1 MSNTKIK
8 FNLEDTDARCAGVQV
23 LVKAYRYFE
32 GGCKQKIEC
41 VERAMRP
48 YRTKYRL
55 PGDEAMRDGLT
66 DVIRQVAEG
75 KPMEGSGEK
84 NMARTWVVNEA
95 LKVLGIQEPE
105 EEPVIV
111 VPHDAIDKAAGY
123 MGEEKAAEEQLPG
136 QICMDLTEAEPK
148 KAEEP
153 LDVAP
158 LMRLIAGKSGELL
171 KALEQLHEDIAKMD
185 DHLCQVMR
193 RLVG

>member
-8 FNLEDTDARCAGVQV
+8 FNFEDTDALCAGVQV
-23 LVKAYRYFE
+23 LVKAYRYYE
-32 GGCKQKIEC
+32 DGNKKKIEC

-66 DVIRQVAEG
+66 DVIRQVEEG
-75 KPMEGSGEK
+75 RPMDGSGER
-84 NMARTWVVNEA
+84 NMARTWVINEA

-105 EEPVIV
+105 AEKEP
-111 VPHDAIDKAAGY
+111 
-123 MGEEKAAEEQLPG
+123 EAEEQVPG

-171 KALEQLHEDIAKMD
+171 KAIEMLHNDLTRID
-185 DHLCQVMR
+185 DHLCQVLR
-193 RLVG
+193 RMDG

>member
-8 FNLEDTDARCAGVQV
+8 FNFKDTDAMCAGVQV

-48 YRTKYRL
+48 YRTKYRM

-66 DVIRQVAEG
+66 DVIRQVGEG

-105 EEPVIV
+105 PEKEP
-111 VPHDAIDKAAGY
+111 
-123 MGEEKAAEEQLPG
+123 EAEEQIQG
-136 QICMDLTEAEPK
+136 QICMELTEAEPR

-158 LMRLIAGKSGELL
+158 LMRLIAGKAGNILEMM
-171 KALEQLHEDIAKMD
+171 EQLHQDITKMD
-185 DHLCQVMR
+185 DHLCQVLR
-193 RLVG
+193 RTVG

>member
-8 FNLEDTDARCAGVQV
+8 FNFKDTDAMCAGVQV
-23 LVKAYRYFE
+23 LVKAYRYYE

-66 DVIRQVAEG
+66 DVIRQMGEG

-105 EEPVIV
+105 KEP
-111 VPHDAIDKAAGY
+111 
-123 MGEEKAAEEQLPG
+123 AAEEQVPG
-136 QICMDLTEAEPK
+136 QICMDLPEVREEVPNKIPEEQLDLEPMK
-148 KAEEP
+148 
-153 LDVAP
+153 
-158 LMRLIAGKSGELL
+158 RLIAGKAEKNL
-171 KALEQLHEDIAKMD
+171 KALEQLHEDIAKLHEVIAKMD
-185 DHLCQVMR
+185 DHLCQVLR
-193 RLVG
+193 RMDG

>member
-1 MSNTKIK
+1 MSHTKIK
-8 FNLEDTDARCAGVQV
+8 FNFKDTDAMCAGVQV
-23 LVKAYRYFE
+23 LVKAYRYYE

-66 DVIRQVAEG
+66 DVIRQVGEG

-95 LKVLGIQEPE
+95 LKVLGIKEPE
-105 EEPVIV
+105 P
-111 VPHDAIDKAAGY
+111 
-123 MGEEKAAEEQLPG
+123 EKEQEAEDQIPG
-136 QICMDLTEAEPK
+136 QICMELPEVEQK

-158 LMRLIAGKSGELL
+158 IMRLFAGKAGELL
-171 KALEQLHEDIAKMD
+171 KAIEMLHNDLTRID
-185 DHLCQVMR
+185 DNLCQVLR
-193 RLVG
+193 RMDG

>member
-8 FNLEDTDARCAGVQV
+8 FNFKDTDAMCAGVQV

-66 DVIRQVAEG
+66 DVIRQMGKG

-105 EEPVIV
+105 AEKEP
-111 VPHDAIDKAAGY
+111 
-123 MGEEKAAEEQLPG
+123 EAEEQVPG
-136 QICMDLTEAEPK
+136 QICMELPEVEEK

-158 LMRLIAGKSGELL
+158 LMRLFAGKTGELL
-171 KALEQLHEDIAKMD
+171 KALEMVHNDLTRID
-185 DHLCQVMR
+185 DHLCMVMR
-193 RLVG
+193 RMDG

>member
-8 FNLEDTDARCAGVQV
+8 FNFEDTDAMCAGVSV
-23 LVKAYRYFE
+23 LVKAYRFYE

-48 YRTKYRL
+48 YRMKYRL
-55 PGDEAMRDGLT
+55 PGDEAMRDALT

-75 KPMEGSGEK
+75 KLMEGSGDRA
-84 NMARTWVVNEA
+84 MARTWVINEA

-105 EEPVIV
+105 PEKEP
-111 VPHDAIDKAAGY
+111 
-123 MGEEKAAEEQLPG
+123 EAEEQVPG
-136 QICMDLTEAEPK
+136 QICMELPEVEEK

-158 LMRLIAGKSGELL
+158 LMRLIAGKSGELM
-171 KALEQLHEDIAKMD
+171 KALEMVHNDLTRID
-185 DHLCQVMR
+185 DHLCQVLR
-193 RLVG
+193 RMDG

>member
-8 FNLEDTDARCAGVQV
+8 FNFKDTDAMCAGVQV
-23 LVKAYRYFE
+23 LVKAYRYYE

-66 DVIRQVAEG
+66 DVIRQMGEG

-95 LKVLGIQEPE
+95 MKVLGIQEPE
-105 EEPVIV
+105 PEKEPEE
-111 VPHDAIDKAAGY
+111 
-123 MGEEKAAEEQLPG
+123 EEEIPG

-158 LMRLIAGKSGELL
+158 IMRLFAGKAGELL
-171 KALEQLHEDIAKMD
+171 KAIEMLHNDLTRID
-185 DHLCQVMR
+185 DHLCQVLR
-193 RLVG
+193 RMDG

>member
-8 FNLEDTDARCAGVQV
+8 FNFKDTDAMCAGVQV
-23 LVKAYRYFE
+23 LVKAYRYYE

-66 DVIRQVAEG
+66 DVIRQMGEG

-105 EEPVIV
+105 PEKEP
-111 VPHDAIDKAAGY
+111 
-123 MGEEKAAEEQLPG
+123 EAEEQIPG

-171 KALEQLHEDIAKMD
+171 KAMEQLHEDIAKMD
-185 DHLCQVMR
+185 DHLCQVLR

>member
-8 FNLEDTDARCAGVQV
+8 FNFKDTDAMCAGVQV

-48 YRTKYRL
+48 YRMKYRL
-55 PGDEAMRDGLT
+55 PGDEAMRDALT

-111 VPHDAIDKAAGY
+111 VPHDAIDRASNY
-123 MGEEKAAEEQLPG
+123 MGEEKPAEEQIPG
-136 QICMDLTEAEPK
+136 QIRMELPEPK

-158 LMRLIAGKSGELL
+158 LMRLMAGKSGELL
-171 KALEQLHEDIAKMD
+171 KAIEMLHNDLTRID

-193 RLVG
+193 RMDG

>member
-48 YRTKYRL
+48 YRMKYRL
-55 PGDEAMRDGLT
+55 PGDEAMRDALT
-66 DVIRQVAEG
+66 DVIRKMGEG
-75 KPMEGSGEK
+75 KLMEGSGDRA
-84 NMARTWVVNEA
+84 MARTWVINEA
-95 LKVLGIQEPE
+95 LKVLCIQEPE
-105 EEPVIV
+105 PEKEP
-111 VPHDAIDKAAGY
+111 
-123 MGEEKAAEEQLPG
+123 EAEEQIPG
-136 QICMDLTEAEPK
+136 QICMDLPEAEPK

-158 LMRLIAGKSGELL
+158 LMRLIAGKDGELL
-171 KALEQLHEDIAKMD
+171 KAIEQLHEDITKMD
-185 DHLCQVMR
+185 DHLCQVLR
-193 RLVG
+193 RMDG

>member
-8 FNLEDTDARCAGVQV
+8 FNFKDTDAMCAGVQV
-23 LVKAYRYFE
+23 LVKAYRYYE

-66 DVIRQVAEG
+66 DVIRQVGEG

-105 EEPVIV
+105 PEKEP
-111 VPHDAIDKAAGY
+111 
-123 MGEEKAAEEQLPG
+123 EAEEQIPG
-136 QICMDLTEAEPK
+136 QMMMELPEVEQK

-158 LMRLIAGKSGELL
+158 IMRLIAGKAGELL
-171 KALEQLHEDIAKMD
+171 KAIEMLHNDLTRID
-185 DHLCQVMR
+185 DHMCQVLR
-193 RLVG
+193 RLDGSWP

>member
-8 FNLEDTDARCAGVQV
+8 FNFKDTDAMCAGVQV
-23 LVKAYRYFE
+23 LVKAYRYYE

-66 DVIRQVAEG
+66 DVIRQMGES

-105 EEPVIV
+105 PEKEP
-111 VPHDAIDKAAGY
+111 
-123 MGEEKAAEEQLPG
+123 EAEEQIPG
-136 QICMDLTEAEPK
+136 QICMDLPDLREEVPNKIQEEQLDLEPMK
-148 KAEEP
+148 
-153 LDVAP
+153 
-158 LMRLIAGKSGELL
+158 RLIAGKADKILT
-171 KALEQLHEDIAKMD
+171 ALEQLHEDIAKMD

>member
-8 FNLEDTDARCAGVQV
+8 FNFKDMDAMCAGVQV
-23 LVKAYRYFE
+23 LVKAYRNYE

-48 YRTKYRL
+48 YRMKYRL

-105 EEPVIV
+105 P
-111 VPHDAIDKAAGY
+111 
-123 MGEEKAAEEQLPG
+123 EKEQGAEEQIPG
-136 QICMDLTEAEPK
+136 QICMDLPEAEPK

-171 KALEQLHEDIAKMD
+171 KALEMVHNDLTRID
-185 DHLCQVMR
+185 DHLCMVMR
-193 RLVG
+193 RMDG

>member
-48 YRTKYRL
+48 YRMKYRL
-55 PGDEAMRDGLT
+55 PGDEAMRDALT
-66 DVIRQVAEG
+66 DVIRQMGEG
-75 KPMEGSGEK
+75 KLMEGSGDRA
-84 NMARTWVVNEA
+84 MARTWVINEA

-105 EEPVIV
+105 P
-111 VPHDAIDKAAGY
+111 
-123 MGEEKAAEEQLPG
+123 EKETEAEEQIQG
-136 QICMDLTEAEPK
+136 QICMELTEAEPR

-158 LMRLIAGKSGELL
+158 LMRLIAGKAGNILEM
-171 KALEQLHEDIAKMD
+171 LEQLHQDITKMD
-185 DHLCQVMR
+185 DHLCQVLR
-193 RLVG
+193 RTVG

>member
-8 FNLEDTDARCAGVQV
+8 FNFKDTDAMCAGVQV
-23 LVKAYRYFE
+23 LVKAYRYYE

-66 DVIRQVAEG
+66 DVIRQMGEG

-105 EEPVIV
+105 
-111 VPHDAIDKAAGY
+111 A
-123 MGEEKAAEEQLPG
+123 EKETPAEEQVPG
-136 QICMDLTEAEPK
+136 QICMELEPK
-148 KAEEP
+148 QEMSEQTK
-153 LDVAP
+153 
-158 LMRLIAGKSGELL
+158 LMRFQAAQVDKLIMKL
-171 KALEQLHEDIAKMD
+171 D
-185 DHLCQVMR
+185 
-193 RLVG
+193 RLNDTMSMILRAVRKE

>member
-8 FNLEDTDARCAGVQV
+8 FNFKDTDAMCAGVQV
-23 LVKAYRYFE
+23 LVKAYRYYE

-66 DVIRQVAEG
+66 DVIRQVGEG

-105 EEPVIV
+105 PEKEP
-111 VPHDAIDKAAGY
+111 
-123 MGEEKAAEEQLPG
+123 EAEEQVPG
-136 QICMDLTEAEPK
+136 QICMELPEVRKTEFFTPVDEQTDLT
-148 KAEEP
+148 
-153 LDVAP
+153 P
-158 LMRLIAGKSGELL
+158 LMRMIAGKADKILTV
-171 KALEQLHEDIAKMD
+171 LEQLHEDIAKMD
-185 DHLCQVMR
+185 DHMCQVMR

>member
-8 FNLEDTDARCAGVQV
+8 FNFKDTDAMCAGVQV
-23 LVKAYRYFE
+23 LVKAYRYYE

-66 DVIRQVAEG
+66 DVIRQMGEG

-105 EEPVIV
+105 PEKEP
-111 VPHDAIDKAAGY
+111 
-123 MGEEKAAEEQLPG
+123 EAEEQVQG
-136 QICMDLTEAEPK
+136 QICMELPEMREEVPNKIQEEQLDL
-148 KAEEP
+148 EP
-153 LDVAP
+153 LK
-158 LMRLIAGKSGELL
+158 RLIAGKAEKNL
-171 KALEQLHEDIAKMD
+171 KALEQLHEDIAKLHEVIAKMD
-185 DHLCQVMR
+185 DHMCQVMR

>member
-8 FNLEDTDARCAGVQV
+8 FNFKDTDAMCAGVQV
-23 LVKAYRYFE
+23 LVKAYRYYE
-32 GGCKQKIEC
+32 GGCRQKIEC

-66 DVIRQVAEG
+66 DVIRQMGEG

-105 EEPVIV
+105 PEKEPEE
-111 VPHDAIDKAAGY
+111 
-123 MGEEKAAEEQLPG
+123 EEQVPG
-136 QICMDLTEAEPK
+136 QMMMELPEVEEK
-148 KAEEP
+148 KAEEQM
-153 LDVAP
+153 DVAP
-158 LMRLIAGKSGELL
+158 LMRLIAGKAGELL
-171 KALEQLHEDIAKMD
+171 KAIEMLHNDLTRID
-185 DHLCQVMR
+185 DHLCMVMR
-193 RLVG
+193 RMDG

>member
-8 FNLEDTDARCAGVQV
+8 FNFKDTDAMCAGVQV
-23 LVKAYRYFE
+23 LVKAYRYYE

-66 DVIRQVAEG
+66 DVIRQMGEG

-105 EEPVIV
+105 
-111 VPHDAIDKAAGY
+111 A
-123 MGEEKAAEEQLPG
+123 EKEAPAEEQVPG
-136 QICMDLTEAEPK
+136 QICMELPEVEEK

-158 LMRLIAGKSGELL
+158 IMRLFAGKTGEIV
-171 KALEQLHEDIAKMD
+171 KAMEMLHNDMTRID
-185 DHLCQVMR
+185 DHICMVLR
-193 RLVG
+193 RTDK

>member
-48 YRTKYRL
+48 YRMKYRL
-55 PGDEAMRDGLT
+55 PGDEAMRDALT
-66 DVIRQVAEG
+66 DVIRQMGEG
-75 KPMEGSGEK
+75 KLMKGSGDRA
-84 NMARTWVVNEA
+84 MARTWVINEA
-95 LKVLGIQEPE
+95 LKVLGIQEQEPE
-105 EEPVIV
+105 KEP
-111 VPHDAIDKAAGY
+111 
-123 MGEEKAAEEQLPG
+123 EAEEQIPG
-136 QICMDLTEAEPK
+136 QICMDLPEAEPK
-148 KAEEP
+148 KAEEQ

-171 KALEQLHEDIAKMD
+171 KAMEMLHNDLTRID
-185 DHLCQVMR
+185 DHLCQVLR
-193 RLVG
+193 RMDG

>member
-8 FNLEDTDARCAGVQV
+8 FNFKDTDAMCAGVQV
-23 LVKAYRYFE
+23 LVKAYRYYE

-48 YRTKYRL
+48 YRMKYRL

-111 VPHDAIDKAAGY
+111 VPHDAIEKAAGY

-136 QICMDLTEAEPK
+136 QIRMELPEPK

-158 LMRLIAGKSGELL
+158 LMRLIAGKAD
-171 KALEQLHEDIAKMD
+171 KIMTALEQLHEDIAKMD
-185 DHLCQVMR
+185 DHICQVLR
-193 RLVG
+193 RMVG

>member
-48 YRTKYRL
+48 YRMKYRL
-55 PGDEAMRDGLT
+55 PGDEAMRDALT
-66 DVIRQVAEG
+66 DVIRQMGEG
-75 KPMEGSGEK
+75 KLMEGSGDRA
-84 NMARTWVVNEA
+84 MARTWVINET
-95 LKVLGIQEPE
+95 LKVLGIKEPE
-105 EEPVIV
+105 PEKEP
-111 VPHDAIDKAAGY
+111 
-123 MGEEKAAEEQLPG
+123 EAEEQVQG
-136 QICMDLTEAEPK
+136 QICMELPEVEEK

-171 KALEQLHEDIAKMD
+171 KAMEQLHEDITKMD
-185 DHLCQVMR
+185 DHLCQVLR

>member
-8 FNLEDTDARCAGVQV
+8 FNFKDTDAMCAGVQV
-23 LVKAYRYFE
+23 LVKAYRYYE

-66 DVIRQVAEG
+66 DVIRQMGEG

-84 NMARTWVVNEA
+84 NMARTWVINEA

-105 EEPVIV
+105 T
-111 VPHDAIDKAAGY
+111 
-123 MGEEKAAEEQLPG
+123 EKEAPAEEQVPG
-136 QICMDLTEAEPK
+136 QICMDLQEVEEK

-153 LDVAP
+153 LDVTP
-158 LMRLIAGKSGELL
+158 IMRLIAGKTGEMIRMMQ
-171 KALEQLHEDIAKMD
+171 QLHEDIAKMD